1 MQYDVLMQLSQVVC
15 TFMQPLQNGITTEQ
29 QVLPTKTNPEI
40 HVVQVVSEEQVAHL
54 GKVTEQS

>member
-1 MQYDVLMQLSQVVC
+1 MQLSQVVC

-40 HVVQVVSEEQVAHL
+40 QVVQVVSEEQVAHL